1 MDKFVKDAFD
11 EIANA
16 EYNAYK
22 DTIVAHS
29 DELLRLA
36 GKRVGEEKVERLSKI
51 VVLSGNSD
59 TLAEFISEV
68 MMACFTAGWTRA
80 KEQYLGEDLK

>member
-1 MDKFVKDAFD
+1 MDKFVERVFD
-11 EIANA
+11 EIGNA

-29 DELLRLA
+29 DELLRFA
-36 GKRVGEEKVERLSKI
+36 GTRVGAEKMERLSKV

-59 TLAEFISEV
+59 ALAAFVGEL
-68 MMACFTAGWTRA
+68 MMASFTAGWMKG
-80 KEQYLGEDLK
+80 KESML